1 MKFRIGRKGKDLIL
15 TEGAPKKGKGGK
27 SKMLKSDL
35 ILVKDLLN
43 GGFYYSN
50 LHKMEKCC
58 RQETDPSR
66 LVSAYVLSC
75 IFFDLAE
82 VVEANPEKV
91 EIRRLEA
98 KYKPIIGSL
107 LEKIS
112 SGASLQDQFKALT
125 LLIQTN
131 WHIGY

>member
-1 MKFRIGRKGKDLIL
+1 ML
-15 TEGAPKKGKGGK
+15 TEEVRKKGKGGK
-27 SKMLKSDL
+27 SKMPKSDL

-50 LHKMEKCC
+50 LDKMAKCC

-82 VVEANPEKV
+82 VVEAKPEKA

-98 KYKPIIGSL
+98 KYKSIMGSL

>member
-1 MKFRIGRKGKDLIL
+1 ML
-15 TEGAPKKGKGGK
+15 TEEVRKKGKGGK
-27 SKMLKSDL
+27 SKMPKSDL

-50 LHKMEKCC
+50 LDKMAKCC

-66 LVSAYVLSC
+66 LVSAYVLGC
-75 IFFDLAE
+75 IFFDLAQ
-82 VVEANPEKV
+82 VVEANPEKG
-91 EIRRLEA
+91 EIKRLEA

-112 SGASLQDQFKALT
+112 SRASLEDQFKALT

-131 WHIGY
+131 WQIG

>member
-1 MKFRIGRKGKDLIL
+1 MKFTKEKGKDLIL
-15 TEGAPKKGKGGK
+15 IEGVPKKVKGGN
-27 SKMLKSDL
+27 SKMPKSDL

-50 LHKMEKCC
+50 LDKMAKSCQ
-58 RQETDPSR
+58 QETDPSR

-82 VVEANPEKV
+82 VVESKPEKG

-98 KYKPIIGSL
+98 KYKPITGSL
-107 LEKIS
+107 PEKIF
-112 SGASLQDQFKALT
+112 SGASLEDQFQALT
-125 LLIQTN
+125 LLIKTN
-131 WHIGY
+131 WHIAY

>member
-1 MKFRIGRKGKDLIL
+1 MKFKLGRKEKDLML
-15 TEGAPKKGKGGK
+15 TEEVRKKGQGGK
-27 SKMLKSDL
+27 SKMPKSDL

-50 LHKMEKCC
+50 LDKMAKCC

-82 VVEANPEKV
+82 VVEAKPEKV

-107 LEKIS
+107 LEKIC

>member
-1 MKFRIGRKGKDLIL
+1 
-15 TEGAPKKGKGGK
+15 
-27 SKMLKSDL
+27 MLKSDL

-50 LHKMEKCC
+50 LHKMAKCC

-82 VVEANPEKV
+82 VVEANPKKD
-91 EIRRLEA
+91 EIKRLEA
-98 KYKPIIGSL
+98 KYKSIIGSL

-112 SGASLQDQFKALT
+112 SGASLEDQFKALT

>member
-1 MKFRIGRKGKDLIL
+1 ML
-15 TEGAPKKGKGGK
+15 TEEVRKKGKGGK
-27 SKMLKSDL
+27 SKMPKSDL
-35 ILVKDLLN
+35 ILVNDLLN

-50 LHKMEKCC
+50 LDKMAKCC

-66 LVSAYVLSC
+66 LVCAYVLSC

-82 VVEANPEKV
+82 VVEAKPEKV

-131 WHIGY
+131 WDIGY

>member
-1 MKFRIGRKGKDLIL
+1 MKFELGRKGKDLML
-15 TEGAPKKGKGGK
+15 TEEVRKKGKGGK
-27 SKMLKSDL
+27 SKMPNSDL
-35 ILVKDLLN
+35 ILVKDLLS

-50 LHKMEKCC
+50 LDKMAKCC

-82 VVEANPEKV
+82 VVEAKPEKG

-125 LLIQTN
+125 LLIKTN